1 MQYLAQSLNIKT
13 TTGQS
18 IVVQGRLQNINNL
31 SDVINLSLTFII
43 PFAGVAL
50 LLVII
55 YGGYEILMSQGV
67 AEKLEGGKHKITS
80 GIVGFV
86 LLVLSYFIA
95 KLLGYIFGV
104 GEGIL

>member
-1 MQYLAQSLNIKT
+1 MKRNAEYLYKYSWYNVRKRA
-13 TTGQS
+13 
-18 IVVQGRLQNINNL
+18 VV
-31 SDVINLSLTFII
+31 SDVINILLTFIV

-67 AEKLEGGKHKITS
+67 SEKLDAGKHKITS